1 MKTLHWIFLLCEDV
15 RYRKG
20 SLYDPLNFMFILVL
34 GIKNSKNQSQ
44 MWHHDFEECVRVPTV
59 YHPDAAINALL
70 VNACNQTI
78 YMADIKEIELLS

>member
-1 MKTLHWIFLLCEDV
+1 MVWKHCHWIFLLCEDV

-44 MWHHDFEECVRVPTV
+44 MWHHDFEECVRVPKLNPQGSYSV
-59 YHPDAAINALL
+59 SSGCSHQCF
-70 VNACNQTI
+70 VGQR
-78 YMADIKEIELLS
+78 M